1 LETREG
7 ILKAEERKRV
17 ILWDEDPDITE
28 LSEFKGLNLVSE
40 SSKIV
45 NDKRDSVGSM

>member
-1 LETREG
+1 M
-7 ILKAEERKRV
+7 KAEEKKRV

-28 LSEFKGLNLVSE
+28 LSEFKGLNLVGE

-45 NDKRDSVGSM
+45 DEKRGPVGSM